1 VFLHCVL
8 FLLDFPKNSA
18 TQEDTA
24 IANSL
29 ATVSLVEIL
38 LLAYSSTSQLW

>member
-8 FLLDFPKNSA
+8 FSLDFSKNSA
-18 TQEDTA
+18 TQEDIV

-29 ATVSLVEIL
+29 G
-38 LLAYSSTSQLW
+38 